1 MTLAKELLEDIQEF
15 GGLMEKVED
24 LLQGE
29 KLDNVVPAL
38 TTLLGEAGWMSRM
51 SKKEFIEF
59 VTEALDSTYDVME
72 ATHGKR
78 RASQDH

>member
-51 SKKEFIEF
+51 SKQEF
-59 VTEALDSTYDVME
+59 VKYVSEAIDATYDVME